1 MGEWTDLI
9 AYFLGAFGLSLVF
22 VPACRSVARRTG
34 RVARPSADRWHS
46 KPTALMGGVAIFLAT
61 MCALAFIHPFRQ
73 VALYALT
80 GIGIFI
86 VGFTDDVMPLKPAT
100 KLVAQLALASIFV
113 AFDHRLA
120 WLTFS
125 DTLDTAFTVVWI
137 VAITNALNL
146 LDNMDGLCAGIGI
159 IAGLSLLTG
168 LAATEATRP
177 QAQYLAALIG
187 AVAGFLVY
195 NIHPASIFMGD
206 SGSLF
211 IGMTLAGMSI
221 EVPQPARES
230 HLLAVVVAPALILLI
245 PLFDMLLV
253 TAMRTISGRRAWH
266 GGRDHSSHR
275 LVAVGLP
282 EKTAVAVLWTLAAVG
297 GLTAW
302 GIRRMPVDGGILALV
317 LFALAMTL
325 FAVFLTRVRVYE
337 DGAIADTGSGR
348 VTTIVLRFMYKR
360 RVAEV
365 MLDFVLITA
374 AYYAAYRLRFEGQSV
389 VDFFPMFLRSL
400 PIVVGLQLTSFFLM
414 GVYRGAWRQFGMMD
428 AVSIAKAIGLGT
440 LLVLGAILFL
450 FRFENLSR
458 AVFVIDA
465 ALILIFATGSRASFR
480 LMAEFVRRRRLGDR
494 LLIYG
499 AGEGGGTAARE
510 LLAAGR
516 APVRLIGFVDDDSQ
530 KHGSR
535 VAGYP
540 VLGGYESLAAL
551 VEGGAIDQVV
561 VSTILLDRT
570 RLDNLE
576 QLCASSGVKLLRLQ
590 VHLESVSSAS

>member
-1 MGEWTDLI
+1 
-9 AYFLGAFGLSLVF
+9 
-22 VPACRSVARRTG
+22 
-34 RVARPSADRWHS
+34 
-46 KPTALMGGVAIFLAT
+46 
-61 MCALAFIHPFRQ
+61 
-73 VALYALT
+73 
-80 GIGIFI
+80 
-86 VGFTDDVMPLKPAT
+86 
-100 KLVAQLALASIFV
+100 
-113 AFDHRLA
+113 
-120 WLTFS
+120 
-125 DTLDTAFTVVWI
+125 
-137 VAITNALNL
+137 
-146 LDNMDGLCAGIGI
+146 
-159 IAGLSLLTG
+159 
-168 LAATEATRP
+168 
-177 QAQYLAALIG
+177 
-187 AVAGFLVY
+187 
-195 NIHPASIFMGD
+195 
-206 SGSLF
+206 
-211 IGMTLAGMSI
+211 
-221 EVPQPARES
+221 
-230 HLLAVVVAPALILLI
+230 
-245 PLFDMLLV
+245 
-253 TAMRTISGRRAWH
+253 
-266 GGRDHSSHR
+266 
-275 LVAVGLP
+275 
-282 EKTAVAVLWTLAAVG
+282 
-297 GLTAW
+297 
-302 GIRRMPVDGGILALV
+302 
-317 LFALAMTL
+317 
-325 FAVFLTRVRVYE
+325 
-337 DGAIADTGSGR
+337 
-348 VTTIVLRFMYKR
+348 MYKR